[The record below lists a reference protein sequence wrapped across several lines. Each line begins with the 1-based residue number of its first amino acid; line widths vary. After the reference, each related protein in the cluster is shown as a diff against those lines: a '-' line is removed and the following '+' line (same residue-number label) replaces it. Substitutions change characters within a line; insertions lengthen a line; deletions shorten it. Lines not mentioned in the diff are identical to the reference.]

1 MKCQYES
8 KAHYKKKFGS
18 QYIDMSVECTGFT
31 KVIMARSYREQNE
44 PILSI
49 K

>member
-1 MKCQYES
+1 MKV
-8 KAHYKKKFGS
+8 KLIIKRKFGS

-44 PILSI
+44 PILAI